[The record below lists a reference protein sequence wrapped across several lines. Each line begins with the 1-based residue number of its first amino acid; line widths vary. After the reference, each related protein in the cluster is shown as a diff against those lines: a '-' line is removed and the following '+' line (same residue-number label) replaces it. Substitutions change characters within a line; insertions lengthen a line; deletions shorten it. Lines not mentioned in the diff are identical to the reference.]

1 MATHNQTGR
10 EIYAADGTTIL
21 GYRGLNNTV
30 GTVYHNNVNCFLISI
45 KDQTGTPIVPDLRIT
60 DDAACEAV
68 EVIIRE
74 ITPLAFFIT
83 DDASGTIMGIF
94 DKAVSADTVQNLI
107 RSLGPEAGDLVGTIT
122 NGHAGIDVSGTT
134 VTAASSIAFT

>member
-1 MATHNQTGR
+1 MATHDKTGR

-45 KDQTGTPIVPDLRIT
+45 KDQSGTPVVPDLRIT

-68 EVIIRE
+68 EIIIRE
-74 ITPLAFFIT
+74 INPLAFEVK
-83 DDASGTIMGIF
+83 DDTSGTIMGIF
-94 DKAVSADTVQNLI
+94 DKALSAEAVQNLI

-122 NGHAGIDVSGTT
+122 GGHAGIDISGTT
-134 VTAASSIAFT
+134 VTAATSIVFA